1 MKDESIE
8 RVIVNNITID
18 LLAGKDARKI
28 QEDLSNKSIKFYKSL
43 KDKGVDVD
51 ILMSNIDNIEPN
63 LIRWKIMYVKEC
75 CDQIN
80 ILNWVIKNRTKFAK
94 LSDYQLYS
102 LYKFGDKFR
111 KKK

>member
-8 RVIVNNITID
+8 KVIVNNITID
-18 LLAGKDARKI
+18 LLVERCAKI

-80 ILNWVIKNRTKFAK
+80 ILNWVIKNSRKFEN
-94 LSDYQLYS
+94 
-102 LYKFGDKFR
+102 
-111 KKK
+111 